1 MPQALPILPQLP
13 GLDGR
18 TAEPRLRP
26 ADPARRSEHR
36 ELFDRLLD
44 RFSRPDAANH
54 SRQDTPKEAAPED
67 LADRVADSAGEDVAD
82 ARGEPAEKDT
92 APAKERSADAAAP
105 TPDVI
110 VVLPAPA
117 TVAQVQAESVAASA
131 APVVQPE
138 AALSVQDQMQTG
150 AGAAQVASGAA
161 EAATTTLVSSS
172 AAATTVA
179 PVQQVSPGDQAVPA
193 AVQVDKN
200 TATPVDMAA
209 DDKKLALA
217 RATVGSATEI
227 APEQPLGRKFD
238 LDALQARVEP
248 EANLAQQRPDVKAK
262 GAAANGMAQTIAPLT
277 MREESAA
284 LNGRSEQPMAA
295 FAADSPRS
303 AAALYHK
310 IAEAARPA
318 AADAPPPAEQLSM
331 RLPHAV
337 ADGKRAI
344 QVHLHP
350 AELGSIDVKMQWQGD
365 RMTAQFLVER
375 PETLQ
380 LLQRDMPALER
391 SLNLAGVNVDS
402 GSLQFSL
409 RQQQDQGRSGGQGF
423 TPSRGAAV
431 ERMDARG
438 GDEPLGQILREGVLS
453 IRV

>member
-44 RFSRPDAANH
+44 RFSRPDSANPA
-54 SRQDTPKEAAPED
+54 RQDAPREAAPED
-67 LADRVADSAGEDVAD
+67 AADRVADSAGEDVAD
-82 ARGEPAEKDT
+82 TRGEPAEKDA
-92 APAKERSADAAAP
+92 APAKEKSADAA
-105 TPDVI
+105 TPMPDMI
-110 VVLPAPA
+110 VVLPAPV
-117 TVAQVQAESVAASA
+117 TVAQVQAESAAASA
-131 APVVQPE
+131 APVVQPD
-138 AALSVQDQMQTG
+138 ATLSVQNQTQTG
-150 AGAAQVASGAA
+150 AGAAQAAADAA
-161 EAATTTLVSSS
+161 EAATTTAISSS

-179 PVQQVSPGDQAVPA
+179 SVQQATSGDQDAPV
-193 AVQVDKN
+193 AVQVDKV
-200 TATPVDMAA
+200 TATPADTAA
-209 DDKKLALA
+209 ADKKLALA
-217 RATVGSATEI
+217 KTAVGSATQI
-227 APEQPLGRKFD
+227 APEQPVERKFD
-238 LDALQARVEP
+238 LDALQPKAEP
-248 EANLAQQRPDVKAK
+248 DAAAAQQRPDAKAK
-262 GAAANGMAQTIAPLT
+262 GPAVNGMAQTIAPPT
-277 MREESAA
+277 MREEPAT

-318 AADAPPPAEQLSM
+318 ADAAPPAEQLSM
-331 RLPHAV
+331 RLLHAV

-365 RMTAQFLVER
+365 RMTAQFLVDR

-380 LLQRDMPALER
+380 LLQRDIPALER
-391 SLNLAGVNVDS
+391 SLNQAGVNVDS

-423 TPSRGAAV
+423 TPQRGAAI